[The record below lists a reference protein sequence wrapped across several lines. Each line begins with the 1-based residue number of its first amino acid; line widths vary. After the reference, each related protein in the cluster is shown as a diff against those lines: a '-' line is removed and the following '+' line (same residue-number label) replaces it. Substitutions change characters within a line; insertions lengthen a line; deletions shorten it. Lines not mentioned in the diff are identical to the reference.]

1 VPTPIAGSSDVVDRR
16 FVNYA
21 SAAKSEMLEIPS
33 DLVLTAAALRS
44 LSAWHDSAAQ
54 PAGTQRAAGVFQEPD
69 GAARWRSAHSP

>member
-1 VPTPIAGSSDVVDRR
+1 LRSPRPIAHVPTPIAGSSDVADRR

-44 LSAWHDSAAQ
+44 LSPGMIRQ
-54 PAGTQRAAGVFQEPD
+54 
-69 GAARWRSAHSP
+69 RSAHSP